1 VKQKTDKENFDSRL
15 EYLSDQM
22 KEMQNDL
29 TKELDLLKTQ
39 TSITDDNQQNEID
52 ALTEKFKVV
61 DDQIKALDVKLG
73 HKAE

>member
-1 VKQKTDKENFDSRL
+1 MKQKTDKENFDSRL

-39 TSITDDNQQNEID
+39 TSITDDNQQNQID

>member
-1 VKQKTDKENFDSRL
+1 MKQKTDKENFDSRL

-61 DDQIKALDVKLG
+61 DDQIKTLDVKLG

>member
-1 VKQKTDKENFDSRL
+1 MKQKTDKENFDSRL

>member
-22 KEMQNDL
+22 KETQNDL

-61 DDQIKALDVKLG
+61 DVQIKALDVKLG

>member
-1 VKQKTDKENFDSRL
+1 
-15 EYLSDQM
+15 M